1 MKGFRGVV
9 NMYNKGYNKPLL
21 IVAVIFTAVTLVL
34 GLYFYTH
41 GKSIPEPTGT
51 VLTQEFM
58 ENYVHR
64 RAYTTLGSSL
74 LVGTFFWGGT
84 IILAL
89 IWNLSQAGIIRKYA
103 VTTAMIFFALVFPV
117 LACGN
122 SIPVLVNKPR
132 VETVQV
138 IGRFERHGRKHST
151 YRFRFTNGSSGVV
164 SFAEY
169 KDVPDRS
176 KYYVIM
182 CGNYC
187 AGTFNADHYVDL
199 S

>member
-1 MKGFRGVV
+1 MREKDF
-9 NMYNKGYNKPLL
+9 NKPLF
-21 IVAVIFTAVTLVL
+21 IVALIFTAVTLIL
-34 GLYFYTH
+34 GLAFSAH

-58 ENYVHR
+58 ENYAHR

-74 LVGTFFWGGT
+74 LVGTLFWGGT

-89 IWNLSQAGIIRKYA
+89 IWNLSQSGIIRKYA
-103 VTTAMIFFALVFPV
+103 VTTAMILFALVFPV

-122 SIPVLVNKPR
+122 SVPVLVNKPR
-132 VETVQV
+132 AETVQV

-176 KYYVIM
+176 AYYVIM
-182 CGNYC
+182 CGNEC
-187 AGTFNADHYVDL
+187 AGAFSADEYSLDK
-199 S
+199 